1 MSPSPAVRPHDVLG
15 VSPAATPS
23 EVTAAFRRFALRNHP
38 DRGGDPE
45 RFRAGAEAYRRLL
58 AAAGPAAGP
67 ATGPPAPASRADV
80 VFHRRPRPGLSGL
93 LARARHGLAR
103 RRRP

>member
-1 MSPSPAVRPHDVLG
+1 MRPHDVLG

-58 AAAGPAAGP
+58 AGAGPAAGP
-67 ATGPPAPASRADV
+67 ATRSPGAGAGPRADV
-80 VFHRRPRPGLSGL
+80 VFHRRPRPGLPGL
-93 LARARHGLAR
+93 LARARQGLGRSR
-103 RRRP
+103 RS